1 MKTMNGLDKYPI
13 HNAVLNAIE
22 EPQKRPRRRALR
34 AALDG
39 ATVEEVNRPAPFKL
53 EQFGVSISFRSRQM
67 VRQRSRRGHNYGDV
81 QPEPTSSRITPLY
94 LAVHYGSSDAC
105 RALLAAGADPN
116 WGDSKYG
123 DANYCYEIPVTDAA
137 RAGHLKILRMLLAA
151 GGDPNRPIDFSGAAA
166 PTPLY
171 QAAGAHRD
179 YDEAVVDLLL
189 AHGVD
194 VNDGFYAKEPLSEA
208 FVETRESFFGRQPE
222 RVLSSRLPPTA
233 ARRPRPCVGARR
245 RIGFKLLRAGAKIAP
260 SFPYTMMQG
269 DKVIEEGVSRSYW
282 TRDCAPRDH
291 DMLERARA
299 AGGFLAFEAFLV
311 EGAVLARLMERGEK
325 LPEALV
331 DVVAAYLG
339 LPRWKA
345 APKKKPQPPQDADEL
360 YLYL

>member
-1 MKTMNGLDKYPI
+1 MKTGLDDTKYPI
-13 HNAVLNAIE
+13 HLAVLKAIE

-189 AHGVD
+189 AHGAD
-194 VNDGFYAKEPLSEA
+194 VNDGFYAKEPLSES
-208 FVETRESFFGRQPE
+208 FVETRVSFFGQSE
-222 RVLSSRLPPTA
+222 R
-233 ARRPRPCVGARR
+233 RPCVGARR

-299 AGGFLAFEAFLV
+299 AGGFLAFEASIV
-311 EGAVLARLMERGEK
+311 EGVVLARLMERGEK

-331 DVVAAYLG
+331 HVVAAYLG

>member
-1 MKTMNGLDKYPI
+1 MKTRNGLDKYPI
-13 HNAVLNAIE
+13 HTAVLNAIE

-39 ATVEEVNRPAPFKL
+39 ATVEEVNRSAPGKL
-53 EQFGVSISFRSRQM
+53 ERFGVSISFRSRQE
-67 VRQRSRRGHNYGDV
+67 VRRRSRRGHNYGDV
-81 QPEPTSSRITPLY
+81 QPEPTASRITPLY

-189 AHGVD
+189 AHGAD
-194 VNDGFYAKEPLSEA
+194 VNDGFYAKEPLSES
-208 FVETRESFFGRQPE
+208 FVETRVSFFGQSE
-222 RVLSSRLPPTA
+222 R
-233 ARRPRPCVGARR
+233 RPCVGARR

-282 TRDCAPRDH
+282 TRDCSPRDH

-331 DVVAAYLG
+331 NVVAAYLG
-339 LPRWKA
+339 LPRWK
-345 APKKKPQPPQDADEL
+345 PVPEKKPQPPQDADEL
-360 YLYL
+360 YLYS

>member
-1 MKTMNGLDKYPI
+1 MKTRNGLDKYPI
-13 HNAVLNAIE
+13 HTAVLNAIE

-39 ATVEEVNRPAPFKL
+39 ATAEEVNRCAPFKL

-81 QPEPTSSRITPLY
+81 QPEPTTSRITPLY

-222 RVLSSRLPPTA
+222 R
-233 ARRPRPCVGARR
+233 RPCVGARR

-325 LPEALV
+325 LPEALIHI
-331 DVVAAYLG
+331 VAAYLG

-345 APKKKPQPPQDADEL
+345 VPKKKPQPPQDADEL

>member
-1 MKTMNGLDKYPI
+1 MKTRYGMDDTKYPI
-13 HNAVLNAIE
+13 HLAVLNAIE

-123 DANYCYEIPVTDAA
+123 DANYCYEILVTDVA

-151 GGDPNRPIDFSGAAA
+151 GGDPNRTIDFSGAAA

-222 RVLSSRLPPTA
+222 R
-233 ARRPRPCVGARR
+233 RPCVGARR

-282 TRDCAPRDH
+282 TRDCSPRDH

-299 AGGFLAFEAFLV
+299 AGGFLAFEAFIV

-331 DVVAAYLG
+331 HVVAAYLG

>member
-137 RAGHLKILRMLLAA
+137 RTGHLKILRMLLAA

-166 PTPLY
+166 PTALY

-189 AHGVD
+189 AHGAD
-194 VNDGFYAKEPLSEA
+194 VNDGFYAKEPLSES
-208 FVETRESFFGRQPE
+208 FVETRVSFFGQSE
-222 RVLSSRLPPTA
+222 R
-233 ARRPRPCVGARR
+233 RPCVGARR

-282 TRDCAPRDH
+282 THNCAPRDH

-331 DVVAAYLG
+331 NIVAAYLG
-339 LPRWKA
+339 LPRWKP

>member
-1 MKTMNGLDKYPI
+1 MKTRNGLDKYPI
-13 HNAVLNAIE
+13 HTAVLNAIE

-39 ATVEEVNRPAPFKL
+39 TTVEEVNRPAPFKL

-166 PTPLY
+166 PTALY

-189 AHGVD
+189 AHGAD
-194 VNDGFYAKEPLSEA
+194 VNDGFYAKEPLSES
-208 FVETRESFFGRQPE
+208 FVETRVSFFGQSE
-222 RVLSSRLPPTA
+222 R
-233 ARRPRPCVGARR
+233 RPCVGARR

-299 AGGFLAFEAFLV
+299 AGGFLAFEASIV

-331 DVVAAYLG
+331 NVVAAYLG

-345 APKKKPQPPQDADEL
+345 APKKQPQPLQDADEL

>member
-1 MKTMNGLDKYPI
+1 MKTRNGLDDTKYPI
-13 HNAVLNAIE
+13 HLAVLKAIE

-39 ATVEEVNRPAPFKL
+39 ATVEEVNRCAPFKL

-81 QPEPTSSRITPLY
+81 QPEPTASRITPLY

-222 RVLSSRLPPTA
+222 R
-233 ARRPRPCVGARR
+233 RPCVGARR

-299 AGGFLAFEAFLV
+299 AGGFLAFEASIV

-331 DVVAAYLG
+331 NVVAAYLG

-345 APKKKPQPPQDADEL
+345 APKKQPQPLQDADEL

>member
-1 MKTMNGLDKYPI
+1 MKTGLDDTKYPI
-13 HNAVLNAIE
+13 HLAVLNAIE

-166 PTPLY
+166 PTALY

-189 AHGVD
+189 AHGAD
-194 VNDGFYAKEPLSEA
+194 VNDGFYAKEPLSES
-208 FVETRESFFGRQPE
+208 FVETRVSFFGQSE
-222 RVLSSRLPPTA
+222 R
-233 ARRPRPCVGARR
+233 RPCVGARR

-282 TRDCAPRDH
+282 TGNCSPRDH

-311 EGAVLARLMERGEK
+311 EGAVLMRLMERGEK

-331 DVVAAYLG
+331 NIVAAYLG
-339 LPRWKA
+339 LPRWKP